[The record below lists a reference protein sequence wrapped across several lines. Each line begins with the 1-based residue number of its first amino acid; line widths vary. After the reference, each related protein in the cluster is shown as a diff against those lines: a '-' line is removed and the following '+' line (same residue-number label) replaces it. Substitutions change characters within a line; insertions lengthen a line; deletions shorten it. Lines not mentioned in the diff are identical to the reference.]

1 MSLSTIQLLHAHGIQ
16 LSLDSQ
22 SGRLRY
28 RAPAGG
34 LSGEL
39 RDLVAETALE
49 YEERA
54 AILEYDAGMTR
65 KDAERLAAAD
75 ATGCRDPRCP
85 QEDLPSMF
93 ELWQAGRKP
102 RRSSPPSPILR
113 PVASVSAVDS
123 LCAQIEQLKAADD
136 GEEASQSDEPA
147 REIHRLEAIVAALRK
162 LQSA

>member
-1 MSLSTIQLLHAHGIQ
+1 MLTPIQLLHTHGIEMLQ
-16 LSLDSQ
+16 DHRTGLMS
-22 SGRLRY
+22 Y

-85 QEDLPSMF
+85 QEDLPKMF
-93 ELWQAGRKP
+93 DLWQAGRKT
-102 RRSSPPSPILR
+102 RRSSPPPPILY
-113 PVASVSAVDS
+113 PVVSVSAVDS
-123 LCAQIEQLKAADD
+123 LCAQIEQLKTAAGGD
-136 GEEASQSDEPA
+136 EASQSDETA

-162 LQSA
+162 LQMA

>member
-1 MSLSTIQLLHAHGIQ
+1 MLTPIQLLHTHGIEMLQ
-16 LSLDSQ
+16 DHRTGLMS
-22 SGRLRY
+22 Y
-28 RAPAGG
+28 RAPAGS
-34 LSGEL
+34 LSAEL

-65 KDAERLAAAD
+65 KDAERLAVAG

-113 PVASVSAVDS
+113 PVVSVSAVDS
-123 LCAQIEQLKAADD
+123 LCAQIEQLKAAAD

-162 LQSA
+162 LQMA